1 MLMWLEPGPR
11 PRGGRRWA
19 ETWSW
24 HREERAPFAQL
35 FTSFSHELLGL
46 EEVSEMIWSDLF
58 HCNDEETA
66 QRDLSNLL
74 KSTHKNDRA
83 GVKTCV
89 PWVIAQLRP
98 LRAKCAD
105 FWTSRNVPE
114 CVRVGPFGMILV
126 VLSHTPKW
134 FGDGE
139 INLSD
144 EGRHGVSAH
153 SMSAFLSRLWSGP
166 LHVFFPPSGYKD
178 VDGESLLFEL
188 SKLIQIDIIML
199 LKIDNIFY
207 VQRSRWHF
215 IAIGM
220 CLPLALVLYLVLK
233 AELIPPPLGIC
244 SLVGEAGRIHV

>member
-66 QRDLSNLL
+66 QRFLSNLL
-74 KSTHKNDRA
+74 KSAHKSDRA

-114 CVRVGPFGMILV
+114 CFREGPLLWFFLIHQSDLEMAKLIYLMKEDMVCQHTACQHFSAVYEVGPCMFS
-126 VLSHTPKW
+126 SHLLGTRMLMENP
-134 FGDGE
+134 FCL
-139 INLSD
+139 NS
-144 EGRHGVSAH
+144 VS
-153 SMSAFLSRLWSGP
+153 W
-166 LHVFFPPSGYKD
+166 YK
-178 VDGESLLFEL
+178 LT
-188 SKLIQIDIIML
+188 
-199 LKIDNIFY
+199 
-207 VQRSRWHF
+207 
-215 IAIGM
+215 
-220 CLPLALVLYLVLK
+220 
-233 AELIPPPLGIC
+233 
-244 SLVGEAGRIHV
+244 